1 VGCINSDQNF
11 SHWFSNIHLSGPCN
25 RSCYFC
31 IGQHMMGLDK
41 FNNLNTWPLD
51 GIDEFVEKCKEH
63 NISEVN
69 LTGTNTD
76 PMLYKHLPELKAYLK
91 ERIPN
96 LVFGIRTNGVAVLS
110 HPEEWKLFDK
120 GSITFP
126 SFDPNVYEKMMGSN
140 QVPDLFKITR
150 VTPWPLKVNIVLSPY
165 DVGEKDEKPLPKLI
179 RTIMGL
185 QGCGIKKVNLREPYG
200 QPNVGDPLAA
210 FGHKPS
216 FFHLGMPVYE
226 FTCIDA
232 PPMLV
237 CYWDVHYCE
246 VESVNLYAS
255 GRVSVTYPITKG
267 YTPEGKVVPQ
277 SEWGTE
283 HKRHFEQ
290 WVGAEPVA
298 WRSIVEE

>member
-1 VGCINSDQNF
+1 MGCINSDQNF
-11 SHWFSNIHLSGPCN
+11 SHWFGNIHLSGPCN

-41 FNNLNTWPLD
+41 FNNLGQWPLA
-51 GIDEFVEKCKEH
+51 GLEEFVAKCQEH
-63 NISEVN
+63 KINEVN

-76 PMLYKHLPELKAYLK
+76 PMLYRHLQKLKIYLK

-96 LVFGIRTNGVAVLS
+96 LVFGIRTNGVAVLARLDD
-110 HPEEWKLFDK
+110 WKLFDK

-126 SFDPNVYEKMMGSN
+126 SFDPAVYEKMMGSRE
-140 QVPDLFKITR
+140 VPNLPKI
-150 VTPWPLKVNIVLSPY
+150 VKLTPWPLKINIVLSPY
-165 DVGEKDEKPLPKLI
+165 DIGDDGAKL
-179 RTIMGL
+179 TATLAGL
-185 QGCGIKKVNLREPYG
+185 YGLGIKKVNLREPYG
-200 QPNVGDPLAA
+200 QPHVGDPMGMM
-210 FGHKPS
+210 GHKPTRT
-216 FFHLGMPVYE
+216 HLGMPVYE
-226 FTCIDA
+226 FGISTA
-232 PPMLV
+232 PMRV

-267 YTPEGKVVPQ
+267 YTEEGKVVPQ
-277 SEWGTE
+277 DKWGTE

-290 WVGAEPVA
+290 WVRAEPPA